1 MPSLTLEHP
10 SLGSPGVPP
19 SISAYDGL
27 PVTHSLTLACGASL
41 LIAALIALA
50 SAVGLTRAAGDV
62 YADSESVLVSR
73 GADVANLLLVP
84 LLLGTM

>member
-19 SISAYDGL
+19 SISAYGL

-73 GADVANLLLVP
+73 GADAANLMLVP